1 MTTNTQPLFSI
12 EKLYVRDLSL
22 EVPNAPEVFLE
33 QGNPEVSIQLNSSGR
48 SVGENLFEV
57 TLKVSVDAKLG
68 EKSIFLVETE
78 QAGIFRLENIP
89 EADVA
94 PILGVTCPNI
104 LFPYARELIS
114 SSISRAGFQP
124 VMLAPVN
131 FEALYLQQ
139 QKQQAEA
146 QVPAAA
152 PVQ

>member
-1 MTTNTQPLFSI
+1 MTTSAQPSFSI

-22 EVPNAPEVFLE
+22 EVPNAPQVFTE
-33 QGNPEVSIQLNSSGR
+33 QGNPDVNIQLNSTGR
-48 SVGENLFEV
+48 SIGESLFEV
-57 TLKVSVDAKLG
+57 VLKVSVAASLG
-68 EKSIFLVETE
+68 EKAVFLVETE

-89 EADVA
+89 QEDIE

-114 SSISRAGFQP
+114 SCIARAGFQP

-139 QKQQAEA
+139 KQQAQA
-146 QVPAAA
+146 PAAT